1 MKTKQLTL
9 DAMLAAMCAVLGYV
23 ALDMGNIKIT
33 FESLPILLGAMLFG
47 PVDGMLIGG
56 IGTLIYQLLRYGV
69 AMLTPLWI
77 LPYVLC
83 GLIVGYWAKKR
94 DFSLSGR
101 ERISA
106 VVLAEL
112 VVTVLNT
119 GVLYLDSKLMGY
131 WFPGF
136 ISGML
141 TLRLVVCVVKAVV
154 FALVLP
160 SLAQAATLALRGRRQ
175 AH

>member
-9 DAMLAAMCAVLGYV
+9 DAMLAAMCAVLGYI

-33 FESLPILLGAMLFG
+33 FESLPILLGALLIG
-47 PVDGMLIGG
+47 PLDGMLIGG
-56 IGTLIYQLLRYGV
+56 IGTLIYQLLRYGI

-83 GLIVGYWAKKR
+83 GLLVGWWAKKK
-94 DFSLSGR
+94 DFSLGST
-101 ERISA
+101 ERITL
-106 VVLAEL
+106 VVLGEL
-112 VVTVLNT
+112 LVTVLNT

-136 ISGML
+136 ITGAL
-141 TLRLVVCVVKAVV
+141 ALRLVICVGKAVV

-160 SLAQAATLALRGRRQ
+160 GLMQAAGLVVHGRRK
-175 AH
+175 AR

>member
-1 MKTKQLTL
+1 
-9 DAMLAAMCAVLGYV
+9 
-23 ALDMGNIKIT
+23 
-33 FESLPILLGAMLFG
+33 
-47 PVDGMLIGG
+47 
-56 IGTLIYQLLRYGV
+56 
-69 AMLTPLWI
+69 MLTPLWI

>member
-47 PVDGMLIGG
+47 PLDGMLIGG
-56 IGTLIYQLLRYGV
+56 VGTLLYQLLRYGV

-83 GLIVGYWAKKR
+83 GLLAGWWARRR
-94 DFSLSGR
+94 DFSLGSG
-101 ERISA
+101 ERVRL

-112 VVTVLNT
+112 LVTVLNT
-119 GVLYLDSKLMGY
+119 GVLYLDSRLMGY

-136 ISGML
+136 ITGAL
-141 TLRLVVCVVKAVV
+141 ALRLTVCVVKALV

-160 SLAQAATLALRGRRQ
+160 SLMQAAELAMRGRSRC
-175 AH
+175 

>member
-9 DAMLAAMCAVLGYV
+9 DAMLAAMCAVLGYA

-56 IGTLIYQLLRYGV
+56 VGTLIYQLLRYGI
-69 AMLTPLWI
+69 AMMTPLWI

-83 GLIVGYWAKKR
+83 GLIVGYWAQKKS
-94 DFSLSGR
+94 FSLGNG
-101 ERISA
+101 ERFVL

-141 TLRLVVCVVKAVV
+141 ALRLVVCIVKAVV

-160 SLAQAATLALRGRRQ
+160 SLVQASNTALGRRRT
-175 AH
+175 A

>member
-1 MKTKQLTL
+1 MKTKQLAL

-33 FESLPILLGAMLFG
+33 FESLPILLGALLFG
-47 PVDGMLIGG
+47 PLDGMLIGG
-56 IGTLIYQLLRYGV
+56 VGTLIYQLLRYGV
-69 AMLTPLWI
+69 AVMTPLWI

-83 GLIVGYWAKKR
+83 GLLVGWWAKRK
-94 DFSLSGR
+94 DFSLSAR
-101 ERISA
+101 ERIVL
-106 VVLAEL
+106 VVLGEL
-112 VVTVLNT
+112 LVTVLNT

-141 TLRLVVCVVKAVV
+141 ALRLAVCVVKAVV

-160 SLAQAATLALRGRRQ
+160 SLMQAAGLALRGRRQ
-175 AH
+175 IH